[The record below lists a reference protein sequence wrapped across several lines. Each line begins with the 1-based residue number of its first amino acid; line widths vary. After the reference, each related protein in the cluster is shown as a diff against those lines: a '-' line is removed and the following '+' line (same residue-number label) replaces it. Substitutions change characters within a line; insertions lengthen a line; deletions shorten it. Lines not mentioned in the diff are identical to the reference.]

1 VSKLISDKSEA
12 STEILQDDIIQFCSL
27 ECTRKALA
35 NLCEVKG
42 EFHFNTVFRGIVIF
56 LLEFST
62 DIVVYRYSSTKLIE
76 YLQAKVARLES
87 SSAFDTSR
95 TLTRN
100 LAKDGLMDDGQEN
113 FLKGK

>member
-1 VSKLISDKSEA
+1 MSKLTSDNPEA
-12 STEILQDDIIQFCSL
+12 STEILRDDIIQFCSL

-42 EFHFNTVFRGIVIF
+42 DIHSNTVFRGIVIV
-56 LLEFST
+56 LLDFST

-76 YLQAKVARLES
+76 YLQAKVARLGS

-95 TLTRN
+95 TLIRN

-113 FLKGK
+113 LLKGK